1 MSELSHGGM
10 TPGQPC
16 LHEPGHEVVTAASAA
31 PETPVSTRP
40 SLAARVLIVPVIGYR
55 RFISPLLPPVCRFAP
70 SCSEYALEALRV
82 HGAVRGLWL
91 AVRRLARC
99 HPFNPGGY
107 DPVPPRPQGA
117 ISC

>member
-1 MSELSHGGM
+1 MSEISHGGT
-10 TPGQPC
+10 TPRDPC
-16 LHEPGHEVVTAASAA
+16 LHGGRPAVPTAPAA
-31 PETPVSTRP
+31 PETAASPAP
-40 SLAARVLIVPVIGYR
+40 SVAARILIVPVIGYR

-107 DPVPPRPQGA
+107 DPVPPRPQGV
-117 ISC
+117 IS